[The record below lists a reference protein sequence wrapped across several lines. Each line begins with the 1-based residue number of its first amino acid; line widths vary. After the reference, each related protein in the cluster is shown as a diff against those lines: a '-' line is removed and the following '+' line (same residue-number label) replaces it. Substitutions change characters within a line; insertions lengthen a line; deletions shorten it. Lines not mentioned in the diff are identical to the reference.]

1 MLNSEGLAEP
11 VPPLTDP
18 APYWTLQQDSWC
30 CFSWESSL
38 CTQGDCPTPKHGHG
52 RASPD
57 DTGLGDLAPHLS

>member
-38 CTQGDCPTPKHGHG
+38 CTQGVIAPPHTMGM
-52 RASPD
+52 AE
-57 DTGLGDLAPHLS
+57 LALMTQA